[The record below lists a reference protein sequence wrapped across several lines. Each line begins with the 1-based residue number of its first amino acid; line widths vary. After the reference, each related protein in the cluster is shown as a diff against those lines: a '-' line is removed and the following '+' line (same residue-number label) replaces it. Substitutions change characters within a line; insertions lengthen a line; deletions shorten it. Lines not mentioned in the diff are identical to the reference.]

1 MTGMRD
7 IYDKPGHLMRRAQ
20 QIAVAL
26 FMKECAAFD
35 ITPVQYATLVAIRET
50 KDADATRLSELV
62 AYDRSTLGSVLERL
76 EGKGLI
82 GRHSSKDDRRVKIL
96 ALTQAGRSLLDEV
109 EPAVVR
115 AQEQILAPLNA
126 SEQAVFMSLL
136 SRLVELNN
144 EASRVPLRLVASQ

>member
-26 FMKECAAFD
+26 FMKECSAFD

-50 KDADATRLSELV
+50 DDPDATRLSELV

-76 EGKGLI
+76 ESKGLI
-82 GRHSSKDDRRVKIL
+82 GRRPSRGDRRVKIL
-96 ALTQAGRSLLDEV
+96 ALTEAGRHLLKEV

-115 AQEQILAPLNA
+115 AQERILAPLNP
-126 SEQAVFMSLL
+126 SEQALFMSLL

-144 EASRVPLRLVASQ
+144 EASRVPLRLVATR

>member
-50 KDADATRLSELV
+50 DEADATRLSELV

-76 EGKGLI
+76 EAKGLI
-82 GRHSSKDDRRVKIL
+82 ERRPSHGDRRVKIL
-96 ALTQAGRSLLDEV
+96 VLTEAGRQLLEEV

-115 AQEQILAPLNA
+115 AQERILAPLDPA
-126 SEQAVFMSLL
+126 EQALFMSLL

-144 EASRVPLRLVASQ
+144 GASRVPLRLVAAR

>member
-7 IYDKPGHLMRRAQ
+7 IYDKPGHLLRRAQ

-26 FMKECAAFD
+26 FMKECADFD
-35 ITPVQYATLVAIRET
+35 LTPVQYATLVAIRET
-50 KDADATRLSELV
+50 DDVDATRLSEVV

-82 GRHSSKDDRRVKIL
+82 QRHPSRGDRRVKVL
-96 ALTQAGRSLLDEV
+96 ALTEAGCQLLGQV
-109 EPAVVR
+109 EPAVLR
-115 AQEQILAPLNA
+115 AQERILAPLDPP
-126 SEQAVFMSLL
+126 EQAVFLSLL

-144 EASRVPLRLVASQ
+144 EASRVPLRLVASR

>member
-50 KDADATRLSELV
+50 DEADATRLSELV

-76 EGKGLI
+76 EAKGLI
-82 GRHSSKDDRRVKIL
+82 GRRPSRGDRRVKIL
-96 ALTQAGRSLLDEV
+96 DLTEAGRHLLREV

-115 AQEQILAPLNA
+115 AQGRILAPLDPA
-126 SEQAVFMSLL
+126 EQALFMSLL

-144 EASRVPLRLVASQ
+144 GASRVPLRLVAAR